1 MVDLKLDYGKDFLEE
16 EVRCDYTIDSEMKRI
31 WAVELDLVN
40 ELKRVCD
47 KYGIQYFA
55 DGGTLLGAIRHK
67 GFIPWDNDIDL
78 CMFRDQYEKLC
89 EVAPREFKHPYFFQT
104 EYTDP
109 TSLRGHA
116 QLRNSETTGAIRI
129 ELNKTARLNQGIFID
144 IFPLDGVPEDPA
156 TMEQH
161 IDDVVSNLRTA
172 KKLASMTDGVLLGNA
187 RFRPLRMLARH
198 IAGKNIKKFRN
209 YDDYY
214 RKYEEECK
222 KYDPR
227 VTKKVAKYFPI
238 PFVRNWVWN
247 REDFDEAVEV
257 PFEMITL
264 PVPKGYE
271 NVLNTCFGKNWRTP
285 LRVDTMHGTMLFDV
299 DRSYREYMK
308 EVNKGGIFR

>member
-1 MVDLKLDYGKDFLEE
+1 
-16 EVRCDYTIDSEMKRI
+16 
-31 WAVELDLVN
+31 
-40 ELKRVCD
+40 
-47 KYGIQYFA
+47 
-55 DGGTLLGAIRHK
+55 
-67 GFIPWDNDIDL
+67 
-78 CMFRDQYEKLC
+78 
-89 EVAPREFKHPYFFQT
+89 
-104 EYTDP
+104 
-109 TSLRGHA
+109 
-116 QLRNSETTGAIRI
+116 
-129 ELNKTARLNQGIFID
+129 
-144 IFPLDGVPEDPA
+144 
-156 TMEQH
+156 MEQH

-187 RFRPLRMLARH
+187 RFRPLRMLARP
-198 IAGKNIKKFRN
+198 IAGKIIKKFRN

-308 EVNKGGIFR
+308 EVNKGGLFR

>member
-1 MVDLKLDYGKDFLEE
+1 M
-16 EVRCDYTIDSEMKRI
+16 R
-31 WAVELDLVN
+31 
-40 ELKRVCD
+40 
-47 KYGIQYFA
+47 
-55 DGGTLLGAIRHK
+55 
-67 GFIPWDNDIDL
+67 WDNDIDL

-156 TMEQH
+156 VMEQH

-187 RFRPLRMLARH
+187 RFRPLRMLARPV
-198 IAGKNIKKFRN
+198 AGKIIKKFRN

-247 REDFDEAVEV
+247 REDFEEAVDV

-308 EVNKGGIFR
+308 EVNRGGLFR